1 MFGFFEAVYAHLTRN
16 VGNRGDA
23 ADAAGSLHSKVKE
36 GRDYLVNTVGP
47 KIDRSPWK
55 AGKQVQLLYGY
66 NRTSYAENT
75 TTDIINLTGPVI
87 ILGGYMNMMAAP
99 SYGSYSIKLNGTQL
113 IGGSYDTLG
122 EYNADNW
129 NASSESWREDF
140 AWQLIDAFSWVAYY
154 DGSTNVD
161 LRTPGYATFY
171 IPSGFYVD
179 SSLKFTHTVPSGHGS
194 ISPALKYGIY
204 YISANS

>member
-23 ADAAGSLHSKVKE
+23 ADVAGSLHSKVKE
-36 GRDYLVNTVGP
+36 GRDYLVNTIEP

-66 NRTSYAENT
+66 NYTSYAQST

-87 ILGGYMNMMAAP
+87 ILGGYLNMMASSDDAQ
-99 SYGSYSIKLNGTQL
+99 YSIKLNGTQL
-113 IGGSYDTLG
+113 VGGWYESLG
-122 EYNADNW
+122 DYSANYWD
-129 NASSESWREDF
+129 ASSESQRNTY
-140 AWQLIDAFSWVAYY
+140 AWQLIDAFSWRY
-154 DGSTNVD
+154 DGTYG
-161 LRTPGYATFY
+161 LYTPGFATFY

-179 SSLKFTHTVPSGHGS
+179 SSLKFTHIVSSGGS
-194 ISPALKYGIY
+194 AAARLKYGIY